1 MTSQPADETSTV
13 PSSKP
18 VLVIVTG
25 PPASGKTSIVEHLAK
40 SLGLPLF
47 TKDFIKEL
55 FADELGEPALAL
67 THELGRASQLQLAA
81 IATEMINSGQGLVV
95 ESFFHK
101 GITEPQ
107 YATLLEKANAVLVH
121 VTAEEN
127 TLVSRYAARMDD
139 PTRHEIHNA
148 DGTPDELR
156 KVLSEGLGDPL
167 DLDCPLIVLDT
178 TERSYD
184 EGEVADMIREKLAEN
199 VS

>member
-1 MTSQPADETSTV
+1 MSE
-13 PSSKP
+13 SKP
-18 VLVIVTG
+18 LLVIVNG
-25 PPASGKTSIVEHLAK
+25 PPAAGKTSIVSQLAD
-40 SLGLPLF
+40 SLDLPLF

-55 FADELGEPALAL
+55 FAGELGEPALEL

-81 IATEMINSGQGLVV
+81 TATELVNRGQGLVV

-107 YATLLEKANAVLVH
+107 YAPLLEKANTVLVH
-121 VTAEEN
+121 ITADED
-127 TLVSRYAARMDD
+127 TLVSRYAERMDD
-139 PTRHEIHNA
+139 PSRHDIHNA

-156 KVLSEGLGDPL
+156 KVLSDGQGDPL

-184 EGEVADMIREKLAEN
+184 EGEVADMIRQKLPEN
-199 VS
+199 ED